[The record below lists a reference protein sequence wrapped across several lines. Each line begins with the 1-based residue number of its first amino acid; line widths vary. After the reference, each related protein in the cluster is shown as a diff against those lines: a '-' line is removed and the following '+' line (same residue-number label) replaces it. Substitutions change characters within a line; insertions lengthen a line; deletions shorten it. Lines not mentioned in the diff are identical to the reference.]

1 MKRHFL
7 ITLIGSSALLWPVG
21 AAGDNGRIEISQAC
35 ATETGCGPS
44 DSPGFP
50 VTLAALGG
58 YVLTSDLVP
67 GLDASAIEIRQ
78 NSIDLDLNGFS
89 LRGPGL
95 IGGPASGI
103 ISFNLFAF
111 NSRIH
116 SGGIRGFRGVGIDL
130 PGIDGVEL
138 KELLIYDNDEG
149 GVVLGNSG
157 LVKETRVRSNGQFG
171 MTLGPTTAYEDCTVT
186 ETNQGPAVIG
196 GIQIGGSYC
205 DDATCTPYPP
215 MRRYY
220 LTPTEVAGN
229 QALNACDAGFH
240 MASLFEVWA
249 LSTLRY
255 DTTRGRTSDDSGEGP
270 PAGPQPPFVPRHG
283 WIRTG
288 NDAEGVP
295 TAGVGNC
302 FAWATAGSE
311 SNGTVAGPLGSDWN
325 NPAAVSD
332 VSPWSV
338 ESRPCHLT
346 ASVWCIED

>member
-1 MKRHFL
+1 MKRYFL

-50 VTLAALGG
+50 VTLAAVGS

-95 IGGPASGI
+95 IGGPVSGI
-103 ISFNLFAF
+103 ISFNVFAF

-138 KELLIYDNDEG
+138 KGLLIYDNDEG

-157 LVKETRVRSNGQFG
+157 LVKETRLRRNGQFG

-220 LTPTEVAGN
+220 LTPIEVAGN

-240 MASLFEVWA
+240 MASLSEVWA

-255 DTTRGRTSDDSGEGP
+255 DTTRGRTLADSGEGP
-270 PAGPQPPFVPRHG
+270 PHATGISFSTFG

-288 NDAEGVP
+288 GV
-295 TAGVGNC
+295 ASS
-302 FAWATAGSE
+302 ASYAGSNCDTWL
-311 SNGTVAGPLGSDWN
+311 SGSSSSRGTAAGPSADWTSFATGLTV
-325 NPAAVSD
+325 NPWNA
-332 VSPWSV
+332 
-338 ESRPCHLT
+338 EHFPCDNPK
-346 ASVWCIED
+346 SVWCIED